1 MPRPTPSDL
10 VFEQIAEEQ
19 FPGIQK
25 ALAEKGYE
33 ATDRDAFL
41 MVREA
46 VMLVREL
53 RPEQGLGEAVDQL
66 VALVHHAYLVWDA
79 GMLTLSIGDEQAVEL
94 LGASVTAN
102 GEPADLPRA
111 YYAQLP
117 ERRIWAEVVEGESAE
132 PLDGCFLH
140 STAGGE
146 LRVLGVFGL
155 HPGRSGFSV
164 VEAVGSRPGRLAR
177 VDGTPLFSP
186 TLSGGAAALLHSI
199 VGGEELLELGWR
211 IRFAAAAASLEA
223 VRWTP

>member
-1 MPRPTPSDL
+1 MPRPTPFDL

-19 FPGIQK
+19 FPGIQS
-25 ALAEKGYE
+25 ALAEKGYQ

-41 MVREA
+41 MVREV

-53 RPEQGLGEAVDQL
+53 RPEQGLGEGVDQL
-66 VALVHHAYLVWDA
+66 VALIHHAYLIWEA
-79 GMLTLSIGDEQAVEL
+79 GMLTLSLGHEQAAEL
-94 LGASVTAN
+94 LEASAPATVKTA
-102 GEPADLPRA
+102 ELPRA

-117 ERRIWAEVVEGESAE
+117 ERRIWAEVVEGEPAE
-132 PLDGCFLH
+132 PLDGCFVH
-140 STAGGE
+140 TTFGGE

-164 VEAVGSRPGRLAR
+164 VEAVGSRPGRLVR
-177 VDGTPLFSP
+177 LDGTPLFAP
-186 TLSGGAAALLHSI
+186 ALSGGAAARLNSI

-211 IRFAAAAASLEA
+211 TRFAAAAASLEA